1 MSKRRQYTQCG
12 FLTFSV
18 KLFLSLFVT
27 CSRLYSEVCL
37 NFVFGKKIFYEM
49 PTSSVRS
56 GFKLRRCDMRSTTV
70 FCRDAQTSLDK
81 LFVVQE
87 AA

>member
-18 KLFLSLFVT
+18 KLFLRLFVT
-27 CSRLYSEVCL
+27 CSRLYNEVCL
-37 NFVFGKKIFYEM
+37 NFVFWKKIFYEM
-49 PTSSVRS
+49 PTSSLRS
-56 GFKLRRCDMRSTTV
+56 DFKLRHCDTRNTTV
-70 FCRDAQTSLDK
+70 FCRDAQTSFDK